1 MEEKNPQN
9 QNLAGDCNL
18 LEEEQIQLQCIG
30 FCNFAEDVC
39 KFRMKGKGKTA
50 NDKDC
55 PLQFPDLEPVDHVTQ
70 CLKYS
75 NSKFHSKGGNMSL
88 SLYLYLF

>member
-1 MEEKNPQN
+1 
-9 QNLAGDCNL
+9 
-18 LEEEQIQLQCIG
+18 
-30 FCNFAEDVC
+30 
-39 KFRMKGKGKTA
+39 MKGKGKTA